1 MEVTMGK
8 CKRNAHKA
16 NINENIAK
24 ILSLHRI
31 WNGYTQSQ
39 IAKCVE
45 VTFQQIQKYER
56 CINRLPGD
64 HLIDICKQKKWDLS
78 LFSVDNPQDIF
89 DEWINNV
96 DQMTEDSPYPL
107 RIDQINRAWLK
118 IDNVGVINYLS
129 RQKNPRYQHLM
140 RGKRK
145 EIDEWNY

>member
-1 MEVTMGK
+1 MGK
-8 CKRNAHKA
+8 CKRNEHKA

-24 ILSLHRI
+24 ILTLHRI

-56 CINRLPGD
+56 CINRVPGD

-78 LFSVDNPQDIF
+78 LFSVDNPQNIF

-145 EIDEWNY
+145 EINEWNF

>member
-24 ILSLHRI
+24 ILTLHRI

-56 CINRLPGD
+56 CINRIPGD

-145 EIDEWNY
+145 EINEWNY

>member
-1 MEVTMGK
+1 MGK

-56 CINRLPGD
+56 CINRVPGD
-64 HLIDICKQKKWDLS
+64 HLIDICNQKKWDLN
-78 LFSVDNPQDIF
+78 LFAVDQPSAIF
-89 DEWINNV
+89 DEWMKTI
-96 DQMTEDSPYPL
+96 DPYEDESPYPL
-107 RIDQINRAWLK
+107 RISQITRAWEK
-118 IDNVGVINYLS
+118 IDNVGKINYLS
-129 RQKNPRYQHLM
+129 RQTNPRYKHM
-140 RGKRK
+140 MKG
-145 EIDEWNY
+145 N

>member
-1 MEVTMGK
+1 MGK

-31 WNGYTQSQ
+31 WNGYTQNQ

-56 CINRLPGD
+56 CINRIPGD

-96 DQMTEDSPYPL
+96 DQMTEESPYPL
-107 RIDQINRAWLK
+107 RIDQINRASLK
-118 IDNVGVINYLS
+118 IDNVGVINYLT

-145 EIDEWNY
+145 EINEWNY

>member
-1 MEVTMGK
+1 MGK
-8 CKRNAHKA
+8 CKRNEHKA

-24 ILSLHRI
+24 ILTLHRI

-56 CINRLPGD
+56 CINRIPGD

-118 IDNVGVINYLS
+118 IDNVGVINY
-129 RQKNPRYQHLM
+129 
-140 RGKRK
+140 
-145 EIDEWNY
+145 

>member
-1 MEVTMGK
+1 MGK

-56 CINRLPGD
+56 CINRVPGD
-64 HLIDICKQKKWDLS
+64 HLIDICNQKKWDLN
-78 LFSVDNPQDIF
+78 LFAVDQPSAIF
-89 DEWINNV
+89 DEWMKTI
-96 DQMTEDSPYPL
+96 DPYEDESPYPL
-107 RIDQINRAWLK
+107 RISQITKAWEK
-118 IDNVGVINYLS
+118 IDNVGKINYLS
-129 RQKNPRYQHLM
+129 RQTNPRYKHM
-140 RGKRK
+140 MKG
-145 EIDEWNY
+145 N